1 MNRISI
7 TFLFTLTP
15 FLLYAQYTRPVEPVI
30 SNDYLKLITTTAR
43 EQDSSFSIRKN
54 ALVTDGYF
62 YPTMPIKR
70 IRVADGKLKI
80 TRNNTYRLAL
90 GGSFNATIELKTINR
105 LPALQEQYVQGRSIN
120 GELVYRGPETNEV
133 FSYGPSLQPGAPVYR
148 HPVFRTASLFSQ
160 AFNLQADLLKN
171 SIVAWNFDL
180 KLGQSKEQTFI
191 RENENSS
198 KSMALTLGAMIKG
211 IKISGSYNHL
221 DTRFTNSNRN
231 GFLNRV
237 YQNSLLTPVSFG
249 DPYASYSA
257 LADNPNFLLKN
268 SGNNYFQTQQ
278 NASLIISSKW
288 HKKYEY
294 KLTQSY
300 ENIQENSLEGYK
312 PGTAYFP
319 SGISFQRN
327 KHDANYFLQAN
338 GTYRLHNRG
347 RFNSEIK
354 GSYTLRN
361 SRSDINTYN
370 YQRTAQQATLNFA
383 GRHNGYNVETGIDA
397 GNRMYLSNTLI
408 NQQYFSPSASIYAQ
422 LKGRLNLRANASYNQ
437 YYSELPVSQSLSYA
451 NLFQYSSSQAMQYFP
466 VKEVSGFDQ
475 MRPVTNREWTGVVT
489 VIYKRLSLTG
499 EVFLRDVQD
508 EMFPVYENNAIV
520 LKNIADHRKT
530 GIDLSLSLFETNIF
544 NRRFSTTNRLS
555 FYAYNDRV
563 TQVADGYNFS
573 PIAGF
578 SNVRKALIKGEVL
591 GAIVGNTYE
600 RDANHQPVI
609 GPDGFPQINDQLS
622 VIGNPIPDLVI
633 KMSHDLRWKQL
644 TFGIDWEWKKGGDVW
659 NGTQAALDYY
669 GRSDANRNVKGYVFP
684 GVTADGHVNTRPVD
698 FYNPA
703 LPVEQNRWVRYGES
717 GVAEAYIQKGDHLR
731 INNLQL
737 SWQLNFKHIKSPQ
750 KITLST
756 YISNLMLWTA
766 YKGVDP
772 NQVLYDQANAGGLD
786 FFNLPAT
793 KTYGFN
799 VSLQF

>member
-7 TFLFTLTP
+7 TLLFILTP
-15 FLLYAQYTRPVEPVI
+15 FLLYAQSTHPVEPVV
-30 SNDYLKLITTTAR
+30 SDDYLKLIASEAR
-43 EQDSSFSIRKN
+43 KQDSSFSMRKN
-54 ALVTDGYF
+54 ALLTDGYF
-62 YPTMPIKR
+62 DPSMPIKR
-70 IRVADGKLKI
+70 IRIVDGKLKI
-80 TRNNTYRLAL
+80 SRNNTYRLAL
-90 GGSFNATIELKTINR
+90 GGSFNATVELKTINR
-105 LPALQEQYVQGRSIN
+105 LPALQEQYVQGRSVN
-120 GELVYRGPETNEV
+120 GELVHRGPETNEV
-133 FSYGPSLQPGAPVYR
+133 LSYGPSLQAGAPVYR

-160 AFNLQADLLKN
+160 AFNLQADLLRN
-171 SIVAWNFDL
+171 NMVAWSFDL

-191 RENENSS
+191 RENENSA

-211 IKISGSYNHL
+211 LRISGSYNYL

-249 DPYASYSA
+249 DPYTSYSS

-278 NASLIISSKW
+278 NASLIISKW
-288 HKKYEY
+288 HQKYEY

-319 SGISFQRN
+319 AGITFQRN

-338 GTYRLHNRG
+338 GIYRMRHNRS

-361 SRSDINTYN
+361 LQSGINAYH
-370 YQRTAQQATLNFA
+370 YQRTAQQATLNLA
-383 GRHNGYNVETGIDA
+383 SHYNSYNIETGIVA
-397 GNRMYLSNTLI
+397 GNRLYLSNTLI
-408 NQQYFSPSASIYAQ
+408 NNQYFSPSATLYAL
-422 LKGRLNLRANASYNQ
+422 LKARLNIRADVSYNQ

-451 NLFQYSSSQAMQYFP
+451 NLFRYSSAQAMQYFP
-466 VKEVSGFDQ
+466 VKEVNGFDQ
-475 MRPVTNREWTGVVT
+475 MQPVTNREWTGVVSMT
-489 VIYKRLSLTG
+489 YKRLSFTG

-508 EMFPVYENNAIV
+508 DMFPVYENNAIV

-530 GIDLSLSLFETNIF
+530 GIDLSLQLSETYIF
-544 NRRFSTTNRLS
+544 NRRFSTTNRFS
-555 FYAYNDRV
+555 FYAYNDQV

-578 SNVRKALIKGEVL
+578 SNVRKALVKGEVL

-600 RDANHQPVI
+600 RDANHQQII
-609 GPDGFPQINDQLS
+609 GPDGFPMVNDQLS

-633 KMSHDLRWKQL
+633 KMSHDLHWKQL

-669 GRSDANRNVKGYVFP
+669 GRSDADRNVKGYVFP
-684 GVTADGHVNTRPVD
+684 GVTTDGHVNTMPVD
-698 FYNPA
+698 FYDPA
-703 LPVEQNRWVRYGES
+703 LAVEQNRWVRYGES

-737 SWQLNFKHIKSPQ
+737 SWQLVFKHLKSPQ

-772 NQVLYDQANAGGLD
+772 NQVLYDQTNAGGLD

>member
-1 MNRISI
+1 MSRISI
-7 TFLFTLTP
+7 TLLFILTP
-15 FLLYAQYTRPVEPVI
+15 FLLYAQSTHPVEPIV
-30 SNDYLKLITTTAR
+30 SNDYLKLIASPGR
-43 EQDSSFSIRKN
+43 QQDSGYSIRKS

-62 YPTMPIKR
+62 YPAMPVKK
-70 IRVADGKLKI
+70 IRVVNGKLKI
-80 TRNNTYRLAL
+80 TRNNTYRLAI
-90 GGSFNATIELKTINR
+90 GGSLNATIERKTINR
-105 LPALQEQYVQGRSIN
+105 LPPLQEQYVQGRSVN
-120 GELVYRGPETNEV
+120 GELVHRGPETNEV
-133 FSYGPSLQPGAPVYR
+133 LSYGPALQPGAPAYH

-171 SIVAWNFDL
+171 NLVAWNVDL

-198 KSMALTLGAMIKG
+198 QSMALTLGALIKG
-211 IKISGSYNHL
+211 INISGSYNYL
-221 DTRFTNSNRN
+221 NTRFTNSNRN

-237 YQNSLLTPVSFG
+237 YQNALLTPVSFG
-249 DPYASYSA
+249 DPYTSYSS
-257 LADNPNFLLKN
+257 LADNPNFLLQN

-278 NASLIISSKW
+278 NTSLIISKR
-288 HKKYEY
+288 HQKYEY

-319 SGISFQRN
+319 AGITFQRN
-327 KHDANYFLQAN
+327 KHDADYFLHAN
-338 GTYRLHNRG
+338 GIYRISHSG
-347 RFNSEIK
+347 RLNSEIK

-361 SRSDINTYN
+361 LRTDINTYH
-370 YQRTAQQATLNFA
+370 YQRTAQQATLNFSS
-383 GRHNGYNVETGIDA
+383 RYNTYNIETGIDA
-397 GNRMYLSNTLI
+397 GNRFYLSNTLI
-408 NQQYFSPSASIYAQ
+408 NQQYFSPSANIYAQ
-422 LKGRLNLRANASYNQ
+422 LKGRLNLRANVSYNQ

-451 NLFQYSSSQAMQYFP
+451 NLFQYSSAQAMQYFP
-466 VKEVSGFDQ
+466 VKEVNGFDQ
-475 MRPVTNREWTGVVT
+475 MLPVTNREWTGVLT
-489 VIYKRLSLTG
+489 LTYKRLFLTG
-499 EVFLRDVQD
+499 EVFLRDAQD

-530 GIDLSLSLFETNIF
+530 GIDLSLHLYETNIF
-544 NRRFSTTNRLS
+544 NRRLSTTNRLS
-555 FYAYNDRV
+555 FYAYNDQV

-578 SNVRKALIKGEVL
+578 SNVRKALVKGEVL
-591 GAIVGNTYE
+591 GAIAGNTYE
-600 RDANHQPVI
+600 RDANHQLII
-609 GPDGFPQINDQLS
+609 GPDGFPLVNDQLS
-622 VIGNPIPDLVI
+622 VIGNPIPDFVI

-684 GVTADGHVNTRPVD
+684 GVTADGHVNTTPVD

-737 SWQLNFKHIKSPQ
+737 SWQLHFKHIKSPQ

-772 NQVLYDQANAGGLD
+772 NQVLYDQTNAGGLD

>member
-1 MNRISI
+1 MNRTSI
-7 TFLFTLTP
+7 TLLFILTP
-15 FLLYAQYTRPVEPVI
+15 FLLYAQSTHPVEPVI
-30 SNDYLKLITTTAR
+30 SNDYLKLIASPGR
-43 EQDSSFSIRKN
+43 QHDSSYSMRKSP
-54 ALVTDGYF
+54 LVIDSYF
-62 YPTMPIKR
+62 YPSMPVKK
-70 IRVADGKLKI
+70 IRVVDGKLKI
-80 TRNNTYRLAL
+80 TRNDAYRLAL
-90 GGSFNATIELKTINR
+90 GGSLNAALEYKTINR
-105 LPALQEQYVQGRSIN
+105 LPALQEQYVQGRSVN
-120 GELVYRGPETNEV
+120 GELVYRGPETNELL
-133 FSYGPSLQPGAPVYR
+133 SYGPSLQPGAPAYH
-148 HPVFRTASLFSQ
+148 HPVFRTARLFSQ

-171 SIVAWNFDL
+171 NLLAWNFDL

-198 KSMALTLGAMIKG
+198 KSMAFTLGAMIKG
-211 IKISGSYNHL
+211 MKISGSYNYLH
-221 DTRFTNSNRN
+221 TRFTNSNRN

-237 YQNSLLTPVSFG
+237 YQNALLTPVSFG
-249 DPYASYSA
+249 DPYTSYSS
-257 LADNPNFLLKN
+257 LADNPNFLLRN

-278 NASLIISSKW
+278 NTGLIISKW
-288 HKKYEY
+288 HQKYEY

-319 SGISFQRN
+319 AGITFQRN
-327 KHDANYFLQAN
+327 KHDANYFLHAN
-338 GTYRLHNRG
+338 GLYRISHSSRL
-347 RFNSEIK
+347 NSEIK
-354 GSYTLRN
+354 GNYTLRDL
-361 SRSDINTYN
+361 RSAINTYH
-370 YQRTAQQATLNFA
+370 YQRTAQQATLSFA
-383 GRHNGYNVETGIDA
+383 TRYNTYDIETGIDA
-397 GNRMYLSNTLI
+397 GNRIYLSNTLI
-408 NQQYFSPSASIYAQ
+408 NHQYFSPSANIYAQ
-422 LKGRLNLRANASYNQ
+422 LKGHLKLRANASYNQ

-451 NLFQYSSSQAMQYFP
+451 NLFQYSSAQAMQYFP
-466 VKEVSGFDQ
+466 LKEVNGYDK
-475 MRPVTNREWTGVVT
+475 MRPVTNREWTGV
-489 VIYKRLSLTG
+489 LSLTFKHLFISG

-530 GIDLSLSLFETNIF
+530 GIDLSLQLFETGIF

-555 FYAYNDRV
+555 FYAYNDKV

-578 SNVRKALIKGEVL
+578 SNVRKALVKGEVL

-600 RDANHQPVI
+600 RDANQQLII
-609 GPDGFPQINDQLS
+609 GPDGFPLVNDRLS

-633 KMSHDLRWKQL
+633 KMSHDLHWKQL

-669 GRSDANRNVKGYVFP
+669 GRSDANRHVKGYVFP
-684 GVTADGHVNTRPVD
+684 GVTTDGHVNTMPVD

-737 SWQLNFKHIKSPQ
+737 SWHLHFKHIKSPQ

-756 YISNLMLWTA
+756 YISNLLLWTA

-772 NQVLYDQANAGGLD
+772 NQVLYDQTNAGGLD